1 MLQDHVNKIEIMRCE
16 VLAWLCYL
24 KAIHG
29 ALSWLLNLT
38 KPWYVH
44 LLIKDNQIF
53 FLSPV
58 IMSCLGIIWVMCLYY
73 VTQMSEKWMTPF
85 PVLQGTKMY
94 TFRIFSGNQQSV
106 KLYKTVSNLQR
117 ISLPCLWKTGFWLSL
132 KYLFVSWV

>member
-85 PVLQGTKMY
+85 PVLQDTKMY
-94 TFRIFSGNQQSV
+94 TFRIFSGNQIVQNSFCQPNCT
-106 KLYKTVSNLQR
+106 KQFLTFK
-117 ISLPCLWKTGFWLSL
+117 GFLSPASERL
-132 KYLFVSWV
+132 ASDYL